1 VPRGQLIYYV
11 VTFVATV
18 TLVTG
23 ACSKSAE
30 PVAPA
35 APAEHAHAAAGFQ
48 PTVENKIVP
57 AGLAPE
63 GMAWIPGGEFS
74 MGSDSAH
81 DSLCSMPG
89 LTSDAQPIHRVY
101 VDGFW
106 MDRTELTNA
115 QFEAFVKATRY
126 VTVAERT
133 PTAAEFPGAPPENLV
148 AGSTVF
154 TPPAHPVPLD
164 NHFRWWRYQKGADW
178 RHPEGPG
185 SSIKGRERFP
195 VVHLAY
201 EDADAYA
208 KWAGKRLPTEAEW
221 EFAARGGQAGKLY
234 PWGDDLRPGGK
245 WAANIYEG
253 RFPVTDSGDDGHAG
267 IAPVGQYTPNGYGL
281 FDVSGNVW
289 EWVSDWYRPDYFVEL
304 ARSGAVARNPQG
316 PTTPFD
322 PSEPNEKKRV
332 HRGGSFLC
340 TSDYCTRYMLG
351 TRGKGEVST
360 GSNHLGVRLV
370 KPATS

>member
-1 VPRGQLIYYV
+1 M
-11 VTFVATV
+11 
-18 TLVTG
+18 
-23 ACSKSAE
+23 
-30 PVAPA
+30 
-35 APAEHAHAAAGFQ
+35 
-48 PTVENKIVP
+48 
-57 AGLAPE
+57 APE

-81 DSLCSMPG
+81 DSLCSTPG
-89 LTSDAQPIHRVY
+89 LTADAQPIHRVY

-115 QFEAFVKATRY
+115 QFEKFVKATRY
-126 VTVAERT
+126 VTVAERV

-154 TPPAHPVPLD
+154 TPAPHAVTLD
-164 NHFRWWRYQKGADW
+164 NHFKWWRYQKGADW
-178 RHPEGPG
+178 RHPDGPA
-185 SSIKGRERFP
+185 SSIKGRENYP

-201 EDADAYA
+201 QDAAAYA

-221 EFAARGGQAGKLY
+221 EFAARGGETGKLY
-234 PWGDDLRPGGK
+234 PWGDELRPGGK

-253 RFPVTDSGDDGHAG
+253 RFPVSDTGEDGHAG
-267 IAPVGQYTPNGYGL
+267 IAPVAQYAPNQYGL

-304 ARSGAVARNPQG
+304 ARSGPVARNPQG
-316 PTTPFD
+316 PDASFD
-322 PSEPNEKKRV
+322 PSEPTEKKRV

-340 TSDYCTRYMLG
+340 TSEYCTRYILG
-351 TRGKGEVST
+351 TRGKGEIST

-370 KPATS
+370 KPAATDRAAN